1 MQKTVSPDL
10 VEQWLRGWSL
20 SREVSLPVPYKSGY
34 RVDVGWE
41 KQKTRYVFPQLNQ
54 DFIALANAIDEP
66 WVFLKV
72 CAPPGGLSHLVPGKW
87 VIQPQGY
94 MMTCFRPMI
103 IKDIPL
109 HNDYTLSI
117 EEYNSTYVVKVVA
130 QNGNL
135 ASIGR
140 LVLVDDLAIYDRIST
155 AIDHRRNGLARFL
168 MKELQKIAVSK
179 GVIKN
184 FLVAT
189 EEGRLLYQSLGWEL
203 YCLYTTIVIPGTS
216 KGKDSSINDQA

>member
-1 MQKTVSPDL
+1 
-10 VEQWLRGWSL
+10 
-20 SREVSLPVPYKSGY
+20 
-34 RVDVGWE
+34 
-41 KQKTRYVFPQLNQ
+41 
-54 DFIALANAIDEP
+54 
-66 WVFLKV
+66 
-72 CAPPGGLSHLVPGKW
+72 
-87 VIQPQGY
+87 
-94 MMTCFRPMI
+94 MI